1 MTASDPIVRSIPG
14 GTLDL
19 RIERADIPLDTA
31 LAFAARRNPR
41 RRFLFVSR
49 ILGRHIPTRPSAL
62 CAAAAAL
69 ARKLTAP
76 PAPCLFIG
84 MAETATTLGQAVW
97 REWLRQGG
105 RESLYL
111 DTTRRPTGG
120 EVAFSFS
127 EDHSHAPIHLVH
139 RPSPAD
145 DRHRIF
151 ERAASLIIVDDEAT
165 TGRTAAALAHAYA
178 KWRGSQPAVTLLTLV
193 RWKNGDF
200 PAFDCHSLIEGVF
213 QFTPASSAPE
223 QPSCEQV
230 GASPVPAP
238 RGSRHGIV
246 SPQSSVWPS
255 EATARVLVIGAGEF
269 GFVPFLLAEQIE
281 GAGGDAF
288 VQATTRSPVL
298 EGGAIGH
305 VRSFPA
311 LDGSGNTEFLYN
323 VPDDHSYDRII
334 LCCEGAP
341 PPPAHPLR
349 AVPRLEIRST
359 HE

>member
-1 MTASDPIVRSIPG
+1 MTASEPIIRSIPG

-19 RIERADIPLDTA
+19 RIEREEIPLDTA

-62 CAAAAAL
+62 REAAAAL

-105 RESLYL
+105 GESLYL

-127 EDHSHAPIHLVH
+127 EAHSHAPLHLVH
-139 RPSPAD
+139 RPSPGD
-145 DRHRIF
+145 DPRRIF

-165 TGRTAAALAHAYA
+165 TGRTAAALADAYA
-178 KWRGSQPAVTLLTLV
+178 KWRGSRPAVSLLTLV
-193 RWKNGDF
+193 RWKNGDV
-200 PAFDCHSLIEGVF
+200 PPFDCHSLIEGVF
-213 QFTPASSAPE
+213 QFTPTASAPE
-223 QPSCEQV
+223 PPSCEQAV
-230 GASPVPAP
+230 SSPARAQRGA
-238 RGSRHGIV
+238 RHGIS
-246 SPQSSVWPS
+246 SPQSSVWPP
-255 EATARVLVIGAGEF
+255 EPAARVLVIGAGEF
-269 GFVPFLLAEQIE
+269 GFVPLLLAEQIE

-311 LDGSGNTEFLYN
+311 LDGSGYTEFLYN

-341 PPPAHPLR
+341 APPAHPLR
-349 AVPRLEIRST
+349 AVPRLEVRSAY
-359 HE
+359 E

>member
-1 MTASDPIVRSIPG
+1 MNASEPVIRSIPG

-19 RIERADIPLDTA
+19 RIERAEIPLDTA

-62 CAAAAAL
+62 RDAAAAL
-69 ARKLTAP
+69 ARKLPAP

-105 RESLYL
+105 GESLYL

-120 EVAFSFS
+120 EVAFSFC
-127 EDHSHAPIHLVH
+127 ENHSHAPMHLVH
-139 RPSPAD
+139 RPSPGD
-145 DRHRIF
+145 DPHRVF
-151 ERAASLIIVDDEAT
+151 ERAASLVIVDDEAT
-165 TGRTAAALAHAYA
+165 TGRTASALADACS
-178 KWRGSQPAVTLLTLV
+178 KWRGSRPAVSLLTLV
-193 RWKNGDF
+193 HWKNGSAPTF
-200 PAFDCHSLIEGVF
+200 PCHSLIEGAF
-213 QFTPASSAPE
+213 QFTPTAAA
-223 QPSCEQV
+223 CEPPPCE
-230 GASPVPAP
+230 AILPPAIAP
-238 RGSRHGIV
+238 RGSRHGIAAPQF
-246 SPQSSVWPS
+246 SPWPP
-255 EATARVLVIGAGEF
+255 EPPARVLVIGAGEF

-281 GAGGDAF
+281 AAGGDAF

-298 EGGAIGH
+298 EGGAIAH
-305 VRSFPA
+305 IRSFPA
-311 LDGSGNTEFLYN
+311 LDGSGYTEFLYN

-334 LCCEGAP
+334 LCCEDAP
-341 PPPAHPLR
+341 PPSAHPLR
-349 AVPRLEIRST
+349 AIPRLEVRSA

>member
-1 MTASDPIVRSIPG
+1 MNVSGSIIRSIPG
-14 GTLDL
+14 GILDL
-19 RIERADIPLDTA
+19 RIERSEIPLDTA
-31 LAFAARRNPR
+31 LAFAARRNTR

-62 CAAAAAL
+62 REAAAAL

-105 RESLYL
+105 SESLYL
-111 DTTRRPTGG
+111 DTTRSQTGG
-120 EVAFSFS
+120 EVAFSFC
-127 EDHSHAPIHLVH
+127 EDHSHAPLHFVH
-139 RPSPAD
+139 YPSPAD
-145 DRHRIF
+145 DPHRVF
-151 ERAASLIIVDDEAT
+151 ERTASLIIVDDEAT
-165 TGRTAAALAHAYA
+165 TARTASALADAYT
-178 KWRGSQPAVTLLTLV
+178 KWRGSRPEVSLLTLV
-193 RWKNGDF
+193 HWKSADVPSF
-200 PAFDCHSLIEGVF
+200 RCHSLIEGVF
-213 QFTPASSAPE
+213 QFTPTGAGPE
-223 QPSCEQV
+223 PPSYEQT
-230 GASPVPAP
+230 AVPPARAP
-238 RGSRHGIV
+238 RGTRHGIA
-246 SPQSSVWPS
+246 SPQFSPWPP
-255 EATARVLVIGAGEF
+255 EATARILVIGAGEF
-269 GFVPFLLAEQIE
+269 GFVPFLIAEQIE
-281 GAGGDAF
+281 VAGGDAF

-298 EGGAIGH
+298 QGGAIAH

-311 LDGSGNTEFLYN
+311 LDGSGYIEFLYN

>member
-1 MTASDPIVRSIPG
+1 MSASAQIIRAIPG

-19 RIERADIPLDTA
+19 RIERAEIPLDTA

-49 ILGRHIPTRPSAL
+49 ILGRHIPTRPSVL
-62 CAAAAAL
+62 RQAAAAL
-69 ARKLTAP
+69 ARKLTATA
-76 PAPCLFIG
+76 APCLFIG

-97 REWLRQGG
+97 REWLHQGG
-105 RESLYL
+105 CESLYL
-111 DTTRRPTGG
+111 DTTRRPTDG
-120 EVAFSFS
+120 EVVFSFS
-127 EDHSHAPIHLVH
+127 EDHSHAPLHLVH
-139 RPSPAD
+139 RPSTAD
-145 DRHRIF
+145 DPHRIF

-165 TGRTAAALAHAYA
+165 TGRTASALADAFA
-178 KWRGSQPAVTLLTLV
+178 KWRGSRPAVSLLTLV
-193 RWKNGDF
+193 RWKNGDV
-200 PAFDCHSLIEGVF
+200 PPFDCHSLIEGVF
-213 QFTPASSAPE
+213 QFTPTASAPE
-223 QPSCEQV
+223 PPSCEQAA
-230 GASPVPAP
+230 ASPVRAP
-238 RGSRHGIV
+238 RGSRHGIT
-246 SPQSSVWPS
+246 SPQSSVWPP
-255 EATARVLVIGAGEF
+255 EPAARVLVIGAGEF

-311 LDGSGNTEFLYN
+311 LDGSGYTEFLYN

>member
-1 MTASDPIVRSIPG
+1 MTASEPIIRSIPG

-19 RIERADIPLDTA
+19 RIERAEIPLDTA
-31 LAFAARRNPR
+31 LAFAARLNPR

-49 ILGRHIPTRPSAL
+49 ILGRHIPTRPCAL
-62 CAAAAAL
+62 REAAGAL

-76 PAPCLFIG
+76 TTPCLFIG
-84 MAETATTLGQAVW
+84 MAETATTLGQTVW

-105 RESLYL
+105 CESLYL

-127 EDHSHAPIHLVH
+127 EDHSHAPLHLVH

-145 DRHRIF
+145 DPHRIF
-151 ERAASLIIVDDEAT
+151 ERAASFIIVDDEAT
-165 TGRTAAALAHAYA
+165 TGCTASALADAYA
-178 KWRGSQPAVTLLTLV
+178 KWRGSRPAVSLLTLV
-193 RWKNGDF
+193 RWKDGDVPPF
-200 PAFDCHSLIEGVF
+200 ECHSLIEGVF
-213 QFTPASSAPE
+213 QFTPAASAPE
-223 QPSCEQV
+223 PPSCEQAV
-230 GASPVPAP
+230 TLPVRAP
-238 RGSRHGIV
+238 RGARHGIV
-246 SPQSSVWPS
+246 APQPSVWPS
-255 EATARVLVIGAGEF
+255 DVAARVLVVGAGEF

-281 GAGGDAF
+281 AAGGDAF

-305 VRSFPA
+305 ARAFPA
-311 LDGSGNTEFLYN
+311 LDGSGYTEFLYN

-349 AVPRLEIRST
+349 AVPRLEVRST